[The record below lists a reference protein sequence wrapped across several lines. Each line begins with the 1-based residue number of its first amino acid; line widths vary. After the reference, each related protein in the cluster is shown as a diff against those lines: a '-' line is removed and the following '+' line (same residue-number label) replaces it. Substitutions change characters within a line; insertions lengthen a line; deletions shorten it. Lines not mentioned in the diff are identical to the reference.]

1 MKFMLVSD
9 TFPPDING
17 VARTLQTLARGL
29 AERGHAVSV
38 VTTTERSRE
47 ENAAHGVKVE
57 AVAALP
63 VPGYDGIRLGFTSRR
78 YISERISQLK
88 PDALYVAVE
97 TIMGCNAIRAA
108 RERGLRVVSGFHTN
122 FHTYS
127 RDYRLPLLKS
137 MAMRYLKW
145 VHNRTARTLTPSEST
160 AEQLRALGIDNVG
173 VLGRGVDTRLFHRDK
188 RDAALRASWG
198 AGDDTPVAMFVVR
211 IAAEKNLP
219 LAVRAF
225 ERITTLNPAARCVF
239 VGDGPRAAWLREQYP
254 GFVFAGARIGDDL
267 ARHYASADLF
277 IFPSLSETFGNVLT
291 EALASGLVTVSYDYA
306 AAKQHVQHRE
316 NGFVATPEDEAG
328 FLDAA
333 REALEHWRDATL
345 RDAAFATAQKLSW
358 SSIVE
363 QFERELVGARYL
375 PAATAIT

>member
-1 MKFMLVSD
+1 MKFLLVSD

-29 AERGHAVSV
+29 ARRGHTVSV
-38 VTTTERSRE
+38 LTTTERSRE
-47 ENAAHGVKVE
+47 ENAAHGVQVD

-63 VPGYDGIRLGFTSRR
+63 IPGYDGIRVGMTSRR
-78 YISERISQLK
+78 YIAERISQLR

-108 RERGLRVVSGFHTN
+108 RERGVRVVSGFHTN

-127 RDYRLPLLKS
+127 HDYRLPLLKS

-160 AEQLRALGIDNVG
+160 AEQLRALGIENVG
-173 VLGRGVDTRLFHRDK
+173 VLGRGVDTQLFDRSK
-188 RDAALRASWG
+188 RDSSLRASWG
-198 AGDDTPVAMFVVR
+198 ADDHTPVAIFVGR

-225 ERITTLNPAARCVF
+225 HQITTANPAARCVF
-239 VGDGPRAAWLREQYP
+239 VGDGPKSAWLREQHP
-254 GFVFAGARIGDDL
+254 GFVFAGARTGEDL

-277 IFPSLSETFGNVLT
+277 IFPSLTETFGNVLT

-306 AAKQHVQHRE
+306 AAKQHVRHRE
-316 NGFVATPEDEAG
+316 NGFVAPSGEADA
-328 FLDAA
+328 FLAA
-333 REALEHWRDATL
+333 TREALAHWQDAAL
-345 RDAAFATAQKLSW
+345 RDAAHATAKKLSW
-358 SSIVE
+358 STIID
-363 QFERELVGARYL
+363 QFERELSGTRYL
-375 PAATAIT
+375 STATAIT